1 MSPGLV
7 MMSDGIGK
15 AKKKTKK
22 TKKDKR
28 KKTKK
33 KPLFFVALLEI
44 KKQNCENQN
53 KHSDHA
59 NNKN

>member
-22 TKKDKR
+22 TKQ
-28 KKTKK
+28 K